1 MEIEI
6 LKGEGKE
13 PNKESGK
20 KECVYGIKELAHNL
34 AEVQE
39 VGYKLL
45 AGDDLS
51 EAEKD
56 QLITVIASA
65 KGGMKL
71 TDKLLAEKSDVDEST
86 HKKIDEKA
94 DAFLAGFEAK
104 DKKE

>member
-13 PNKESGK
+13 SAEKTDK
-20 KECVYGIKELAHNL
+20 RECVFGIKELAHNL

-71 TDKLLAEKSDVDEST
+71 TDKLLAEKSDVDEAT

-94 DAFLAGFEAK
+94 DSFLAGFEAK